1 MLPCFPLKRDY
12 GLSDQVGSVLCELKF
27 VLSRRCGKT
36 KARGDTISHCS
47 QQQGGGMLSVFV
59 RVCRACA
66 IFSAVAKMV
75 SPFTGLSPNQK
86 VAAPYWLPGFI
97 E

>member
-1 MLPCFPLKRDY
+1 MARQKPEETQ
-12 GLSDQVGSVLCELKF
+12 SATVHS
-27 VLSRRCGKT
+27 SRVVAGW
-36 KARGDTISHCS
+36 
-47 QQQGGGMLSVFV
+47 LSVFV

-75 SPFTGLSPNQK
+75 SPFTGLSSNQK
-86 VAAPYWLPGFI
+86 VAASYWLPGFI